1 MYLSQT
7 KHAENII
14 ACVLDSPYNSLCTTI
29 AEIGKYKT
37 GLPEFILNRII
48 SYIRTVIK
56 TNHNFDIKQMEL
68 KNKVQRIQIPTM
80 YITSQNDNFI
90 NSKHVI

>member
-7 KHAENII
+7 KQVDNII

-29 AEIGKYKT
+29 VEIGKLKT

-48 SYIRTVIK
+48 SYIRTKIK
-56 TNHNFDIKQMEL
+56 
-68 KNKVQRIQIPTM
+68 
-80 YITSQNDNFI
+80 S
-90 NSKHVI
+90 